1 MVDHGASRGAIG
13 TRRPGKQYPMD
24 QQQAGVPAA
33 EDDPVARARA
43 LVPLLDA
50 AAPRIEAACELPAD
64 VLDAMHGAKMFHLLV
79 PRSIGGVELLPSI
92 YIQAVEQ
99 IARGDASAAWCMNQQ
114 GGCAMSAAYLSP
126 AAAREMFG
134 GPRDALAWGQSPG
147 ARAVR
152 TDGGW
157 RLTCHGSF
165 ASGNRHC
172 TWLGAHV
179 ATFESDGTPL
189 RTPEG
194 KPAERTL
201 LFPRARA
208 KITDT
213 WQVVGLR
220 GTGSDD
226 YEVTDLF
233 VPDDHAIIRDHPASR
248 REPGLTYRFS
258 SLSIYASGFGA
269 VALGIARTVLDEFIK
284 LARQKTQALAQN
296 PMRENAV
303 IQSLIATA
311 DVRLR
316 SARSWLIQ
324 TLRDAEAGVSARG
337 ALTSGTP
344 KSGELVLDELTLDER
359 VAIRQ
364 AATFAIAQARDVVNE
379 VYHEA
384 GSTAIFN
391 RFTIERR
398 FRDINTVSQQLQ
410 GRSAHFETVG
420 QHMLGMQIF
429 QRWL

>member
-1 MVDHGASRGAIG
+1 MDLHKASA
-13 TRRPGKQYPMD
+13 
-24 QQQAGVPAA
+24 PAV
-33 EDDPVARARA
+33 EDEYVARARA

-50 AAPRIEAACELPAD
+50 AAPRIEAACQLPED
-64 VLDAMHGAKMFHLLV
+64 VLDAMHAARMFHLLV
-79 PRSIGGVELLPSI
+79 PRSIGGVELSPSI

-99 IARGDASAAWCMNQQ
+99 IARGDASAAWCMNQHS
-114 GGCAMSAAYLSP
+114 GCSVSAAYLSE

-134 GPRDALAWGQSPG
+134 GPRDALAWGQTPG

-152 TDGGW
+152 TEGGW

-165 ASGNRHC
+165 ASGSRHC
-172 TWLGAHV
+172 SWLGAHV
-179 ATFESDGTPL
+179 PTFEADGTPR
-189 RTPEG
+189 RTEDG
-194 KPAERTL
+194 KPIERTM

-213 WQVVGLR
+213 WQVVGLC

-233 VPDDHAIIRDHPASR
+233 IPDAHAIARDHPAER

-258 SLSIYASGFGA
+258 SLTIYASGFAA
-269 VALGIARTVLDEFIK
+269 VALGVARTVLDEFIK
-284 LARQKTQALAQN
+284 LARQKTQALAPS
-296 PMRENAV
+296 PMRDNAV

-316 SARSWLIQ
+316 SARSWLIL
-324 TLRDAEAGVSARG
+324 TLRDAEAGVRARG
-337 ALTSGTP
+337 GPT
-344 KSGELVLDELTLDER
+344 LDELTLDER

-364 AATFAIAQARDVVNE
+364 AATFAISQARGVVNE

-391 RFTIERR
+391 RLTIERR

-420 QHMLGMQIF
+420 QHMLGMPIF

>member
-1 MVDHGASRGAIG
+1 MDLHEAS
-13 TRRPGKQYPMD
+13 
-24 QQQAGVPAA
+24 VSAA
-33 EDDPVARARA
+33 DDDPVACARA
-43 LVPLLDA
+43 LAPLLDA

-64 VLDAMHGAKMFHLLV
+64 VLDAMHAARMFHLLV

-114 GGCAMSAAYLSP
+114 SGCAMSAAYLSE
-126 AAAREMFG
+126 ASAREMFG

-152 TDGGW
+152 AEGGW
-157 RLTCHGSF
+157 RLSCHGSF

-179 ATFESDGTPL
+179 PTFEADGTPL

-226 YEVTDLF
+226 YEVADLF
-233 VPDDHAIIRDHPASR
+233 VPDSHAIIRDHPASR
-248 REPGLTYRFS
+248 RELGLTYRFS

-284 LARQKTQALAQN
+284 LARQKTQALAQS
-296 PMRENAV
+296 PMRENAM

-324 TLRDAEAGVSARG
+324 TLRDAEAGVCARD
-337 ALTSGTP
+337 ALASGTP
-344 KSGELVLDELTLDER
+344 TLGELTMDER

-391 RFTIERR
+391 RFTTERR

>member
-1 MVDHGASRGAIG
+1 
-13 TRRPGKQYPMD
+13 MD
-24 QQQAGVPAA
+24 LQDAGVTAA
-33 EDDPVARARA
+33 EDDPLARARA

-50 AAPRIEAACELPAD
+50 AAPRIEAASGLPAD
-64 VLDAMHGAKMFHLLV
+64 VLDAMHAAKMFHLLV
-79 PRSIGGVELLPSI
+79 PRSIGGVELLPST

-114 GGCAMSAAYLSP
+114 SGCAMSAAYLSLD
-126 AAAREMFG
+126 AAKEIFG

-152 TDGGW
+152 AQGGW

-179 ATFESDGTPL
+179 PTFEAD
-189 RTPEG
+189 RTPRRTEDG
-194 KPAERTL
+194 EPIQRTL
-201 LFPRARA
+201 LFPRTQA

-226 YEVTDLF
+226 YEVADLF
-233 VPDDHAIIRDHPASR
+233 VPDAHAIARDHPAER

-258 SLSIYASGFGA
+258 SLAIYASGFGA
-269 VALGIARTVLDEFIK
+269 VALGVARTVLDEFIK
-284 LARQKTQALAQN
+284 LTQQKTQALAQS

-324 TLRDAEAGVSARG
+324 TLRDAEAGVRVRG
-337 ALTSGTP
+337 ALLAGTMP
-344 KSGELVLDELTLDER
+344 PGPPGDPTFDELTLDER
-359 VAIRQ
+359 VSIRQ
-364 AATFAIAQARDVVNE
+364 ASTFAIAQARDVVNE

-420 QHMLGMQIF
+420 QHMLGMKIF

>member
-1 MVDHGASRGAIG
+1 MVL
-13 TRRPGKQYPMD
+13 QE
-24 QQQAGVPAA
+24 AGVTTA
-33 EDDPVARARA
+33 EDPNVARART
-43 LVPLLDA
+43 LVPLLDE
-50 AAPRIEAACELPAD
+50 AAPRIDAAGQLPKD
-64 VLDAMHGAKMFHLLV
+64 VLDAMHAARLFHLLV
-79 PRSIGGVELLPSI
+79 PRSIGGVELAPSI

-114 GGCAMSAAYLSP
+114 GGCAMSAAYLSED
-126 AAAREMFG
+126 AAKEMFG

-147 ARAVR
+147 ARAIR
-152 TDGGW
+152 TEGGW

-179 ATFESDGTPL
+179 PTFEADGTP
-189 RTPEG
+189 RRNPDG
-194 KPAERTL
+194 KPADRTL
-201 LFPRARA
+201 LFPRAQA

-226 YEVTDLF
+226 YEVADLF
-233 VPDDHAIIRDHPASR
+233 VPDSHAIVRDHPASR

-269 VALGIARTVLDEFIK
+269 VALGIARTVLDAFIK
-284 LARQKTQALAQN
+284 LARAKTQALAQS

-303 IQSLIATA
+303 IQSLVATA

-324 TLRDAEAGVSARG
+324 TLRDAEAGVSAR
-337 ALTSGTP
+337 ATLVSGTP
-344 KSGELVLDELTLDER
+344 TLGELTLDER

-420 QHMLGMQIF
+420 QHMLGMEIF

>member
-1 MVDHGASRGAIG
+1 MDLHKASA
-13 TRRPGKQYPMD
+13 
-24 QQQAGVPAA
+24 PAV
-33 EDDPVARARA
+33 EDEYVARARA

-50 AAPRIEAACELPAD
+50 AAPRIEAACQLPED
-64 VLDAMHGAKMFHLLV
+64 VLDAMHAARMFHLLV
-79 PRSIGGVELLPSI
+79 PRSIGGVELSPSI

-114 GGCAMSAAYLSP
+114 SGCSVSAAYLSE

-134 GPRDALAWGQSPG
+134 GPRDALAWGQTPG

-152 TDGGW
+152 TEGGW

-165 ASGNRHC
+165 ASGSRHC
-172 TWLGAHV
+172 SWLGAHV
-179 ATFESDGTPL
+179 PTFEADGTPR
-189 RTPEG
+189 RTEDG
-194 KPAERTL
+194 KPIERTM

-213 WQVVGLR
+213 WQVVGLC

-233 VPDDHAIIRDHPASR
+233 IPDAHAIARDHPAER

-258 SLSIYASGFGA
+258 SLTIYASGFAA
-269 VALGIARTVLDEFIK
+269 VALGVARTVLDEFIK
-284 LARQKTQALAQN
+284 LARQKTQALAPS
-296 PMRENAV
+296 PMRDNAV

-316 SARSWLIQ
+316 SARSWLIL
-324 TLRDAEAGVSARG
+324 TLRDAEAGVRARG
-337 ALTSGTP
+337 GPT
-344 KSGELVLDELTLDER
+344 LDELTLDER

-364 AATFAIAQARDVVNE
+364 AATFAISQARGVVNE

-391 RFTIERR
+391 RLTIERR

-420 QHMLGMQIF
+420 QHMLGMPIF

>member
-1 MVDHGASRGAIG
+1 MDLPEASA
-13 TRRPGKQYPMD
+13 P
-24 QQQAGVPAA
+24 AG
-33 EDDPVARARA
+33 EDAYVARARA

-50 AAPRIEAACELPAD
+50 AAPRIEAACELPED
-64 VLDAMHGAKMFHLLV
+64 VLDAMHAARMFHLLV
-79 PRSIGGVELLPSI
+79 PRSIGGVELSPSV

-114 GGCAMSAAYLSP
+114 SGCSMSAAYLSE

-134 GPRDALAWGQSPG
+134 GPRDALAWGQTPG

-152 TDGGW
+152 TEGGW

-165 ASGNRHC
+165 ASGSRHC
-172 TWLGAHV
+172 AWLGAHV
-179 ATFESDGTPL
+179 PTFEADGTP
-189 RTPEG
+189 RRDPDG
-194 KPAERTL
+194 KPIERTM

-213 WQVVGLR
+213 WQVVGLC

-226 YEVTDLF
+226 YEVADLF
-233 VPDDHAIIRDHPASR
+233 IPDDHAIARDHPAER

-258 SLSIYASGFGA
+258 SLSIYASGFAA
-269 VALGIARTVLDEFIK
+269 VALGVARTVLDAFVK
-284 LARQKTQALAQN
+284 LAREKTQALAQS
-296 PMRENAV
+296 PLRDNAV
-303 IQSLIATA
+303 VQSLIATA

-316 SARSWLIQ
+316 SARCWLIQ
-324 TLRDAEAGVSARG
+324 TLRDAEDGVRARG
-337 ALTSGTP
+337 VLAAE
-344 KSGELVLDELTLDER
+344 ELRLGELTLDER

-364 AATFAIAQARDVVNE
+364 AATFAINQAREVVNE

-384 GSTAIFN
+384 GSTAIFQ

-420 QHMLGMQIF
+420 QHMLGMPIF

>member
-1 MVDHGASRGAIG
+1 
-13 TRRPGKQYPMD
+13 MD

-43 LVPLLDA
+43 LIPLLDA
-50 AAPRIEAACELPAD
+50 AAPRIEATCELPAD

-147 ARAVR
+147 ARAIR
-152 TDGGW
+152 TEGGW

-179 ATFESDGTPL
+179 PTFEADGTPL

-208 KITDT
+208 TITDT
-213 WQVVGLR
+213 WQVVGLC

-284 LARQKTQALAQN
+284 LARQKTQALAQS

-316 SARSWLIQ
+316 SARSWLVQ
-324 TLRDAEAGVSARG
+324 TLRDAEAGVRARG
-337 ALTSGTP
+337 ALTAGTP
-344 KSGELVLDELTLDER
+344 TSCDVVLDELTLDER

-364 AATFAIAQARDVVNE
+364 AATFVIAQARDVVNE

-420 QHMLGMQIF
+420 QHMLGMQVF

>member
-1 MVDHGASRGAIG
+1 
-13 TRRPGKQYPMD
+13 
-24 QQQAGVPAA
+24 
-33 EDDPVARARA
+33 
-43 LVPLLDA
+43 
-50 AAPRIEAACELPAD
+50 
-64 VLDAMHGAKMFHLLV
+64 
-79 PRSIGGVELLPSI
+79 
-92 YIQAVEQ
+92 
-99 IARGDASAAWCMNQQ
+99 
-114 GGCAMSAAYLSP
+114 MSAAYLSE
-126 AAAREMFG
+126 AAAKEMFG

-147 ARAVR
+147 ARALR
-152 TDGGW
+152 TEGGW

-179 ATFESDGTPL
+179 ATFEADGTPL

-201 LFPRARA
+201 LFPRAQA

-226 YEVTDLF
+226 YEVADLF
-233 VPDDHAIIRDHPASR
+233 VPDAHAIVRDHAATR

-269 VALGIARTVLDEFIK
+269 VALGVARTVLDEFIK
-284 LARQKTQALAQN
+284 LAGQKTQALAQS

-316 SARSWLIQ
+316 SARAWLIQ
-324 TLRDAEAGVSARG
+324 TLRDAEAGVRARG
-337 ALTSGTP
+337 ALAAGALP
-344 KSGELVLDELTLDER
+344 PGKRPPDQPPFDELTLDER

-420 QHMLGMQIF
+420 QHLLGMKIF

>member
-1 MVDHGASRGAIG
+1 MDLHEAS
-13 TRRPGKQYPMD
+13 
-24 QQQAGVPAA
+24 VPAA
-33 EDDPVARARA
+33 ENDFVARARA
-43 LVPLLDA
+43 LVPLLHA

-64 VLDAMHGAKMFHLLV
+64 VLDAMHAARMFHLLV
-79 PRSIGGVELLPSI
+79 PRSIGGEELAPSV

-114 GGCAMSAAYLSP
+114 SGCATSAAYLSA
-126 AAAREMFG
+126 AAAREIFG

-147 ARAVR
+147 ARALR
-152 TDGGW
+152 TEGGW

-179 ATFESDGTPL
+179 PTFEADGTPR
-189 RTPEG
+189 RTADG
-194 KPAERTL
+194 KPIERTL
-201 LFPRARA
+201 LFPRTQA

-233 VPDDHAIIRDHPASR
+233 IPDAHAVARDLPAER

-258 SLSIYASGFGA
+258 SLTIYSSGFGA
-269 VALGIARTVLDEFIK
+269 VALGIARTVLEEFIK
-284 LARQKTQALAQN
+284 LARQKTQALALS

-324 TLRDAEAGVSARG
+324 TLRDAEAGVRARATVMAG
-337 ALTSGTP
+337 TLTLG
-344 KSGELVLDELTLDER
+344 ELTLDER

-420 QHMLGMQIF
+420 QHMLGMPIF

>member
-1 MVDHGASRGAIG
+1 MDLHKASA
-13 TRRPGKQYPMD
+13 
-24 QQQAGVPAA
+24 PAV
-33 EDDPVARARA
+33 EDEYVARARA

-50 AAPRIEAACELPAD
+50 AAPRIEAACQLPED
-64 VLDAMHGAKMFHLLV
+64 VLDAMHAARMFHLLV
-79 PRSIGGVELLPSI
+79 PRSIGGVELSPSI

-114 GGCAMSAAYLSP
+114 SGCSVSAAYLSE

-134 GPRDALAWGQSPG
+134 GPRDALAWGQTPG

-152 TDGGW
+152 TEGGW

-165 ASGNRHC
+165 ASGSRHC
-172 TWLGAHV
+172 SWLGAHV
-179 ATFESDGTPL
+179 PTFEADGTPR
-189 RTPEG
+189 RTEDG
-194 KPAERTL
+194 KPIERTM

-213 WQVVGLR
+213 WQVVGLC

-233 VPDDHAIIRDHPASR
+233 IPDAHAIARDHPAER

-258 SLSIYASGFGA
+258 SLTIYASGFAA
-269 VALGIARTVLDEFIK
+269 VALGVARTVLDEFIK
-284 LARQKTQALAQN
+284 LARQKTQALAPS
-296 PMRENAV
+296 PMRDNAV

-316 SARSWLIQ
+316 SARSWLIL
-324 TLRDAEAGVSARG
+324 TLRDAEAGVRARG
-337 ALTSGTP
+337 GPT
-344 KSGELVLDELTLDER
+344 LDELTLDER

-364 AATFAIAQARDVVNE
+364 AATFAISQARGVENE

-391 RFTIERR
+391 RLTIERR

-420 QHMLGMQIF
+420 QHMLGMPIF

>member
-1 MVDHGASRGAIG
+1 MDLHKASA
-13 TRRPGKQYPMD
+13 
-24 QQQAGVPAA
+24 PAV
-33 EDDPVARARA
+33 EDEYVARARA

-50 AAPRIEAACELPAD
+50 AAPRIEAACQLPED
-64 VLDAMHGAKMFHLLV
+64 VLDALHAARMFHLLV
-79 PRSIGGVELLPSI
+79 PRSIGGVELSPSI

-114 GGCAMSAAYLSP
+114 SGCSVSAAYLSE

-134 GPRDALAWGQSPG
+134 GPRDALAWGQTPG

-152 TDGGW
+152 TEGGW

-165 ASGNRHC
+165 ASGSRHC
-172 TWLGAHV
+172 SWLGAHV
-179 ATFESDGTPL
+179 PTFEADGTPR
-189 RTPEG
+189 RTEDG
-194 KPAERTL
+194 KPIERTM

-213 WQVVGLR
+213 WQVVGLC

-233 VPDDHAIIRDHPASR
+233 IPDAHAIARDHPAER

-258 SLSIYASGFGA
+258 SLTIYASGFAA
-269 VALGIARTVLDEFIK
+269 VALGVARTVLDEFIK
-284 LARQKTQALAQN
+284 LARQKTQALAPS
-296 PMRENAV
+296 PMRDNAV

-316 SARSWLIQ
+316 SARSWLIL
-324 TLRDAEAGVSARG
+324 TLRDAEAGVRARG
-337 ALTSGTP
+337 GPT
-344 KSGELVLDELTLDER
+344 LDELTLDER

-364 AATFAIAQARDVVNE
+364 AATFAISQARGVVNE

-391 RFTIERR
+391 RLTIERR

-420 QHMLGMQIF
+420 QHMLGMPIF

>member
-1 MVDHGASRGAIG
+1 MDLHEAS
-13 TRRPGKQYPMD
+13 
-24 QQQAGVPAA
+24 VPAA

-64 VLDAMHGAKMFHLLV
+64 VLDAMHAARMFHLLV

-92 YIQAVEQ
+92 YVQAVEQ

-114 GGCAMSAAYLSP
+114 SGCAMSAAYLSD
-126 AAAREMFG
+126 AAARKMFG

-152 TDGGW
+152 TEGGW

-179 ATFESDGTPL
+179 PTFAADGTPL
-189 RTPEG
+189 RTADD

-208 KITDT
+208 MITDT
-213 WQVVGLR
+213 WQVVGLC

-226 YEVTDLF
+226 YEVADLF
-233 VPDDHAIIRDHPASR
+233 VPDSHAIIRDHPASR

-284 LARQKTQALAQN
+284 LARQKTQALAQS

-324 TLRDAEAGVSARG
+324 TLRDAETGVRAR
-337 ALTSGTP
+337 ATPTSGAPT
-344 KSGELVLDELTLDER
+344 SSELVLDELTLDER

-364 AATFAIAQARDVVNE
+364 AATFAISQARDVVNE

-398 FRDINTVSQQLQ
+398 FRDINAVSQQLQ

-420 QHMLGMQIF
+420 QHLMDMPINT
-429 QRWL
+429 RWL

>member
-1 MVDHGASRGAIG
+1 
-13 TRRPGKQYPMD
+13 
-24 QQQAGVPAA
+24 
-33 EDDPVARARA
+33 
-43 LVPLLDA
+43 
-50 AAPRIEAACELPAD
+50 
-64 VLDAMHGAKMFHLLV
+64 
-79 PRSIGGVELLPSI
+79 LPSV

-114 GGCAMSAAYLSP
+114 SGCAMSAAYLSLD
-126 AAAREMFG
+126 AAKEIFG

-172 TWLGAHV
+172 SWLGAHV
-179 ATFESDGTPL
+179 PTFEADGTPR
-189 RTPEG
+189 RTEDG
-194 KPAERTL
+194 KPIERTL
-201 LFPRARA
+201 LFPRAQA

-213 WQVVGLR
+213 WQVVGLC

-226 YEVTDLF
+226 YEVADLF
-233 VPDDHAIIRDHPASR
+233 VPADYAIARDHPAER
-248 REPGLTYRFS
+248 RESGLTYRFS

-269 VALGIARTVLDEFIK
+269 VALGVARTVLDEFTT
-284 LARQKTQALAQN
+284 LARQKTQALAQS
-296 PMRENAV
+296 PMRDNAV

-324 TLRDAEAGVSARG
+324 TLRDAEAGVRARG
-337 ALTSGTP
+337 APTLGASPSGGLAPGNPPSGTP
-344 KSGELVLDELTLDER
+344 GSGDRLGDPLGGDPLGELTLDER
-359 VAIRQ
+359 VSIRQ

-420 QHMLGMQIF
+420 QHMLGMPVF

>member
-1 MVDHGASRGAIG
+1 MDRHEASA
-13 TRRPGKQYPMD
+13 
-24 QQQAGVPAA
+24 PAA
-33 EDDPVARARA
+33 EDEYVARARA

-64 VLDAMHGAKMFHLLV
+64 VLDAMHAGRMFHLLV

-92 YIQAVEQ
+92 YVQAVEQ

-114 GGCAMSAAYLSP
+114 SGCSMSAAYLSE

-134 GPRDALAWGQSPG
+134 GPRDALAWGQTPG

-152 TDGGW
+152 AEGGW

-165 ASGNRHC
+165 ASGSRHC

-179 ATFESDGTPL
+179 PTFEADGTP
-189 RTPEG
+189 RRDPDG
-194 KPAERTL
+194 KPIERTM

-213 WQVVGLR
+213 WQVVGLC

-233 VPDDHAIIRDHPASR
+233 IPDAHAIARDHPEER
-248 REPGLTYRFS
+248 REPGMTYRFS
-258 SLSIYASGFGA
+258 SLSIYASGFAA
-269 VALGIARTVLDEFIK
+269 VALGVARTVLDEFIK
-284 LARQKTQALAQN
+284 LARQKTQALAQS
-296 PMRENAV
+296 PMRDNAV

-316 SARSWLIQ
+316 SARYWLIQ
-324 TLRDAEAGVSARG
+324 TLRDAEAGVRAR
-337 ALTSGTP
+337 ATPASGTLA
-344 KSGELVLDELTLDER
+344 SGTLTLGELTLDER

-364 AATFAIAQARDVVNE
+364 AATFAINQARGVVNE

-391 RFTIERR
+391 RFTLERR

-420 QHMLGMQIF
+420 QHMLGMPIF

>member
-1 MVDHGASRGAIG
+1 MDLHKASA
-13 TRRPGKQYPMD
+13 
-24 QQQAGVPAA
+24 PAV
-33 EDDPVARARA
+33 EDEYVARARA

-50 AAPRIEAACELPAD
+50 AAPRIEAACQLPED
-64 VLDAMHGAKMFHLLV
+64 VLDAMHAARMFHLLV
-79 PRSIGGVELLPSI
+79 PRSIGGVELSPSI

-114 GGCAMSAAYLSP
+114 SGCSVSAAYLSE

-134 GPRDALAWGQSPG
+134 GPRDALAWGQTPG

-152 TDGGW
+152 TEGGW

-165 ASGNRHC
+165 ASGSRHC
-172 TWLGAHV
+172 SWLGAHV
-179 ATFESDGTPL
+179 PTFEADGTPR
-189 RTPEG
+189 RTEDG
-194 KPAERTL
+194 KPIERTM

-213 WQVVGLR
+213 WQVVGLC

-233 VPDDHAIIRDHPASR
+233 IPDAHAIARDPPADR
-248 REPGLTYRFS
+248 RAPGLTYRFS
-258 SLSIYASGFGA
+258 SLTIYASGFGA
-269 VALGIARTVLDEFIK
+269 VALGVARTVLDEFIK
-284 LARQKTQALAQN
+284 LARQKTQALAQS
-296 PMRENAV
+296 PMRDNAV

-316 SARSWLIQ
+316 SARSWLIL
-324 TLRDAEAGVSARG
+324 TLRDAEAGVRARG
-337 ALTSGTP
+337 GPT
-344 KSGELVLDELTLDER
+344 LDELTLDER

-364 AATFAIAQARDVVNE
+364 AATFAISQARGVVNE

-391 RFTIERR
+391 RLTIERR

-420 QHMLGMQIF
+420 QHMLGMPIF

>member
-1 MVDHGASRGAIG
+1 
-13 TRRPGKQYPMD
+13 MD
-24 QQQAGVPAA
+24 LHKAGVPAA

-50 AAPRIEAACELPAD
+50 AAPRIDAACELPAD
-64 VLDAMHGAKMFHLLV
+64 VLDAMHGARMFHLLV
-79 PRSIGGVELLPSI
+79 PRSIGGAELLPSV

-114 GGCAMSAAYLSP
+114 SGCAMSAAYLSE
-126 AAAREMFG
+126 AAAKQIFG

-152 TDGGW
+152 AEGGW

-172 TWLGAHV
+172 SWLGAHV
-179 ATFESDGTPL
+179 ATFEGDGTPR
-189 RTPEG
+189 RTEDG
-194 KPAERTL
+194 KPIERTL
-201 LFPRARA
+201 LFPRVRA

-226 YEVTDLF
+226 YEVADLF
-233 VPDDHAIIRDHPASR
+233 VPDAYAIARDHPAER

-258 SLSIYASGFGA
+258 SLTIYASGFGA

-284 LARQKTQALAQN
+284 LAQQKTQALAQS
-296 PMRENAV
+296 PMRDNAV

-316 SARSWLIQ
+316 SARCWLFQ
-324 TLRDAEAGVSARG
+324 TLRDAEAGVRARG
-337 ALTSGTP
+337 KLAP
-344 KSGELVLDELTLDER
+344 GEPVFDELTLDER
-359 VAIRQ
+359 VSIRQ

-420 QHMLGMQIF
+420 QHLLGMKVF

>member
-1 MVDHGASRGAIG
+1 MDLHEASA
-13 TRRPGKQYPMD
+13 
-24 QQQAGVPAA
+24 PAVG
-33 EDDPVARARA
+33 DDYVARACA

-50 AAPRIEAACELPAD
+50 AAPRIEAACELPED
-64 VLDAMHGAKMFHLLV
+64 VLDAMHAARMFHLLV
-79 PRSIGGVELLPSI
+79 PRSIGGVELSPSI

-114 GGCAMSAAYLSP
+114 SGCSMSAAYLSE

-134 GPRDALAWGQSPG
+134 GPRDTLAWGQTPG

-152 TDGGW
+152 SDGGW

-172 TWLGAHV
+172 SWLGAHV
-179 ATFESDGTPL
+179 PTFEADGTP
-189 RTPEG
+189 RCDPDG
-194 KPAERTL
+194 KPIERTM
-201 LFPRARA
+201 LFPRARV

-213 WQVVGLR
+213 WQVVGLC

-233 VPDDHAIIRDHPASR
+233 IPDAHAIARDHPAER

-258 SLSIYASGFGA
+258 SLTIYASGFAA
-269 VALGIARTVLDEFIK
+269 VALGVARAVLDEFVK
-284 LARQKTQALAQN
+284 LARQKTQVLAQS
-296 PMRENAV
+296 PMRDNAV

-311 DVRLR
+311 DVTLR

-324 TLRDAEAGVSARG
+324 TLRDAEAGVRARG
-337 ALTSGTP
+337 
-344 KSGELVLDELTLDER
+344 ELTLDER

-364 AATFAIAQARDVVNE
+364 AATFAITRARGVVNE

-391 RFTIERR
+391 RFPIERR

-420 QHMLGMQIF
+420 QHILGMPIY